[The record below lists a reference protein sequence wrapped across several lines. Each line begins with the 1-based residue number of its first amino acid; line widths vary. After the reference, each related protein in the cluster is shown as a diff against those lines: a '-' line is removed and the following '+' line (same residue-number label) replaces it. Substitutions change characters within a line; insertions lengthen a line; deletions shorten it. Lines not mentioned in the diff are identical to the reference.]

1 MSNMVLRDASASK
14 NLANLDRTIFENFFF
29 LVVDTS
35 QYYTFICFTF
45 SMGDGSALLMES
57 IMDQKV
63 GFFEITLN
71 DVSETGLAIQDK

>member
-1 MSNMVLRDASASK
+1 MIGIEGVPQK
-14 NLANLDRTIFENFFF
+14 NLANRKMFEKCFF

-35 QYYTFICFTF
+35 QYYIFICFTF
-45 SMGDGSALLMES
+45 KGDGSALLMES

-63 GFFEITLN
+63 GFVEITLN

>member
-1 MSNMVLRDASASK
+1 M
-14 NLANLDRTIFENFFF
+14 FF

-63 GFFEITLN
+63 GFVDITP
-71 DVSETGLAIQDK
+71 